1 MTEPHRS
8 AAGDDATDPHAHL
21 DGGTA
26 ATSCDPEVIERSTL
40 LRVVTDPWVRLTVLG
55 AIIAAVV
62 VWSVQGDG
70 ISIEGLRDQ
79 IDGLGAAAP
88 AVYVGLYALATTS
101 LIPAAPFTI
110 AAGLLFGPVPGTFIA
125 LAGATLGATG
135 AFWLGR
141 LLGRD
146 AARQLG
152 GRQVARIDRFL
163 GDRGFIAVLIL
174 RLVPLFP
181 YNVINVSAGVTG
193 VRTREYVLATFLG
206 IIPGTVVYVALG
218 GTITDPTSPT
228 FLAALAAFALLTL
241 VAGYAARHMR
251 SGDGDGGGGGDVA
264 TSEGP
269 SGTVG

>member
-1 MTEPHRS
+1 VTDPKETTAVGAAERS
-8 AAGDDATDPHAHL
+8 A
-21 DGGTA
+21 
-26 ATSCDPEVIERSTL
+26 L
-40 LRVVTDPWVRLTVLG
+40 LRVVTDPWVRLGVLG
-55 AIIAAVV
+55 AIVAAVV
-62 VWSVQGDG
+62 VWSLQGDG
-70 ISIEGLRDQ
+70 VSIAGLRDQ
-79 IDGLGAAAP
+79 VDGLGAAAP
-88 AVYVGLYALATTS
+88 AVYIGLYALATTF
-101 LIPAAPFTI
+101 LIPAAPFTV

-163 GDRGFIAVLIL
+163 GERGFVAVLIL

-193 VRTREYVLATFLG
+193 LRTREYVLATFLG

-228 FLAALAAFALLTL
+228 FLGALAAFGVLT
-241 VAGYAARHMR
+241 VGAGLAARRMR
-251 SGDGDGGGGGDVA
+251 GVDA
-264 TSEGP
+264 TPTDPEPDTDADADADADGP
-269 SGTVG
+269 S